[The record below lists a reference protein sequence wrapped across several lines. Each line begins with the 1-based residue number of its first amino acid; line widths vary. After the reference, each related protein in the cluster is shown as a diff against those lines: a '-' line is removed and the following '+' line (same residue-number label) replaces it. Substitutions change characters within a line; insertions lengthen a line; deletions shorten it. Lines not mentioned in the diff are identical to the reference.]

1 MKITKAQLRQIIRE
15 ERSRQLNEAN
25 ADGTISADEGIQF
38 DDLMDK
44 AFDQVSELFYELFT
58 SADRIGGSFRG
69 PGMKKRLRKMIQDQL
84 EKAAKYDYN
93 ADFGE
98 LEFKEPL
105 V

>member
-15 ERSRQLNEAN
+15 ERTRQLNEAN
-25 ADGTISADEGIQF
+25 ADGTISADEDMQF
-38 DDLMDK
+38 EDLMED
-44 AFDQVSELFYELFT
+44 AVAHLTMLFYEFFAR
-58 SADRIGGSFRG
+58 ADIIGGPFRG
-69 PGMKKRLRKMIQDQL
+69 PGMKKRLREAIQTRL
-84 EKAAKYDYN
+84 EKAARHDYS